1 MNFSL
6 LANDWENATAK
17 IRKRTTFQKQTSDK
31 KLFKILTSSLLV
43 TTLAFTQYTLFV
55 FYVTPTNDCYLLVF
69 HSTLFTF
76 GMGRSRTHAASKIE
90 PFVTK
95 AKSFMSLLSLERAS
109 LIYIYVYIKFLC
121 CFTSQ
126 KRSSSNFLGDSLTN
140 LILIT
145 AFYRILA
152 ITQMSPGASQ

>member
-109 LIYIYVYIKFLC
+109 LIYMYIYKIFMLLRFPKAKFEQ
-121 CFTSQ
+121 FS
-126 KRSSSNFLGDSLTN
+126 RG
-140 LILIT
+140 
-145 AFYRILA
+145 
-152 ITQMSPGASQ
+152 